1 MAIFRI
7 KVSLP
12 GRPRFAFTGLFASG
26 FEAAAQAQADW
37 PEATGI
43 SVIHITTNPTNVT
56 NTTWS
61 AA

>member
-1 MAIFRI
+1 MTMNIFRI

-26 FEAAAQAQADW
+26 FDALLQTLADW

-43 SVIHITTNPTNVT
+43 SVIYIGG
-56 NTTWS
+56 
-61 AA
+61 AAGGAA